1 MESRETRRQFH
12 KMTGTPIPR
21 LVCSLAA
28 PTVAGT
34 LISAACSL
42 GDTYFVS
49 RLGTS
54 AAGAFGVAF
63 PLLTVMQAVGYTFG
77 MGSGTIVSCALG
89 KKDNE
94 AADAAVSTA
103 FLLSLLLG
111 GAVTAAGLLFLAGLL
126 RILGASSTILPF
138 AENYARLLLPGAP
151 IVCASFVLNSD
162 LRAEGRTLWS
172 MAATV
177 SGGMVG
183 LCLDPVLMFGLHMG
197 ISGAAA
203 AYVAGQT
210 VNLLILLFCYFRGK
224 CIAHIGLRNT
234 FRPHC
239 LADILKTG
247 APSLLRQGLASTAA
261 ILLNLAAAVYGDAAV
276 AAMSI
281 VGRAFFFLL
290 ATILGFSQGLQP
302 VAGYNFGAGEAGR
315 LKQAFRFSVL
325 VGTGGLALLC
335 AAGYCFAPGIMA
347 LFRGDDPRVIAI
359 GTVAFRFQCAV
370 TPLEA
375 FVVVSNMLFQ
385 SVGREKE
392 ASLIASLRQGLCFLP
407 FILIL
412 PYRIG
417 LRGVELS
424 QPCADLLSFLVSIPV
439 TFRFLHRLGRTDGK
453 GRANSPGR

>member
-1 MESRETRRQFH
+1 METRETRRQFK
-12 KMTGTPIPR
+12 KMTDTPIPR

-42 GDTYFVS
+42 GDVYFVS

-89 KKDNE
+89 KKDRE
-94 AADAAVSTA
+94 TADAAVSTA

-111 GAVTAAGLLFLAGLL
+111 GAVTAAGLLFLSGLL
-126 RILGASSTILPF
+126 RFLGATPTILPF
-138 AENYARLLLPGAP
+138 AEQYARLLLPGAP
-151 IVCASFVLNSD
+151 IICASFVLNSD

-177 SGGMVG
+177 SGGAVG

-224 CIAHIGLRNT
+224 CIARIGVRHAFRKRCLPGILR
-234 FRPHC
+234 
-239 LADILKTG
+239 TG
-247 APSLLRQGLASTAA
+247 MPSLLRQGLASAAA

-290 ATILGFSQGLQP
+290 AAILGFSQGLQP

-325 VGTGGLALLC
+325 AGTGGLALLC
-335 AAGYCFAPGIMA
+335 AAGYWFAPGILA
-347 LFRGDDPRVIAI
+347 LFRGDDPRVLTI
-359 GTVAFRFQCAV
+359 GTAAFRYQCAV
-370 TPLEA
+370 TPVQA

-407 FILIL
+407 FILTL
-412 PYRIG
+412 PYWIG
-417 LRGVELS
+417 LPGVELS
-424 QPCADLLSFLVSIPV
+424 QPCADLLSFLVSIPI
-439 TFRFLHRLGRTDGK
+439 TLRFLRKLGQTGQNGLAD
-453 GRANSPGR
+453 APGR

>member
-1 MESRETRRQFH
+1 METRETRRQFK
-12 KMTGTPIPR
+12 KMTDTPIPR

-34 LISAACSL
+34 LVSAACSL
-42 GDTYFVS
+42 GDVYFVS

-89 KKDNE
+89 KKDRE
-94 AADAAVSTA
+94 TADAAVSTA

-111 GAVTAAGLLFLAGLL
+111 GAVTAAGLLFLGGLL
-126 RILGASSTILPF
+126 RFLGATPTILPF
-138 AENYARLLLPGAP
+138 AVQYARLLLPGAP

-177 SGGMVG
+177 SGGAVG

-224 CIAHIGLRNT
+224 CIARIHVRHAFRKRCLPEILR
-234 FRPHC
+234 
-239 LADILKTG
+239 TG
-247 APSLLRQGLASTAA
+247 APSLLRQGLASAAA
-261 ILLNLAAAVYGDAAV
+261 ILLNVAAAVYGDAAV

-290 ATILGFSQGLQP
+290 AAILGFSQGLQP

-325 VGTGGLALLC
+325 AGTGGLALLC
-335 AAGYCFAPGIMA
+335 AAGFWFAPGILA
-347 LFRGDDPRVIAI
+347 FFRGDDPRVLSI
-359 GTVAFRFQCAV
+359 GTAAFRYQCAV
-370 TPLEA
+370 TPLQA

-407 FILIL
+407 FILTL
-412 PYRIG
+412 PYWIG
-417 LRGVELS
+417 LPGVELS

-439 TFRFLHRLGRTDGK
+439 TLRFLRKLGRTDQRGLT
-453 GRANSPGR
+453 NFPGR